1 MISQRQK
8 QRIKGVSEMVGI
20 LLFFSIIIFAA
31 SQYQLQVIP
40 VQEEETEIQH
50 NLTIQN
56 QMTSLQNQIAG
67 SANSNEVR
75 SQQLQL
81 GTTFESRII
90 FGIIPAINQPA
101 PAGNLQFE
109 DPGSNVTIEGAVGLG
124 GAKAYWDES
133 GDAKTF
139 NTGFFV
145 YEPDYRHYQQ
155 APNTVYENG
164 IVYNEFNNPSGSN
177 DYVYKQEPSIV
188 SDRNITLIT
197 LGGDINTSTIGS
209 RNVETH
215 PVSAP
220 STSVSVEAESGMT
233 ISIPTR
239 LPQSEWETLL
249 EDETVSEGGFI
260 SNISVSGNVLEIQMA
275 PDETYT
281 LELSRV
287 YLTAR
292 EEETTV
298 PSVDEEYI
306 SWQEQRVVVREQSRQ
321 GIDAQVRDRF
331 DNPVTGIPVQ
341 AVARDQNGD
350 CIGNFQNADPDGTC
364 GGSNVNQPGVQ
375 TSAERGQMT
384 FIYETPEVDEDTD
397 IDISLTFN
405 N

>member
-1 MISQRQK
+1 MISQTQK
-8 QRIKGVSEMVGI
+8 NRIKGVSEMVGI

-40 VQEEETEIQH
+40 VQEEETEIRH
-50 NLTIQN
+50 NITLQN
-56 QMTSLQNQIAG
+56 QMVSLQNQIAG
-67 SANSNEVR
+67 SANSDEVR
-75 SQQLQL
+75 SQQVQL

-109 DPGSNVTIEGAVGLG
+109 DPGNNVEISGAVGQG
-124 GAKAYWDES
+124 GARSYWDQS

-139 NTGFFV
+139 NSGFFV
-145 YEPDYRHYQQ
+145 YEPDYRHYQE

-164 IVYNEFNNPSGSN
+164 IVYNEFVNPSSDN
-177 DYVYKQEPSIV
+177 DYVYQQEQTIV
-188 SDRNITLIT
+188 NDRNITLIT
-197 LGGDINTSTIGS
+197 LGGDINTSSIGT
-209 RNVETH
+209 RNVEAH

-220 STSVSVEAESGMT
+220 STSVSVEAEGGMT
-233 ISIPTR
+233 LEIPTR
-239 LPQSEWETLL
+239 LPEDEWETLL
-249 EDETVSEGGFI
+249 DSETGADGFI
-260 SNISVSGNVLEIQMA
+260 NDVSVSGNVLTIEMK

-292 EEETTV
+292 EEDTTI
-298 PSVDEEYI
+298 PQENEEYI
-306 SWQEQRVVVREQSRQ
+306 SWQEEQVVVREESRQ
-321 GIDAQVRDRF
+321 AIDAQVRDRF
-331 DNPVTGIPVQ
+331 DNPVSGIPVQ

-350 CIGNFQNADPDGTC
+350 CIGNFQNAQPDGTC
-364 GGSNVNQPGVQ
+364 GSNVNQPGQQ

-384 FIYETPEVDEDTD
+384 FIYETPQVDEDTD